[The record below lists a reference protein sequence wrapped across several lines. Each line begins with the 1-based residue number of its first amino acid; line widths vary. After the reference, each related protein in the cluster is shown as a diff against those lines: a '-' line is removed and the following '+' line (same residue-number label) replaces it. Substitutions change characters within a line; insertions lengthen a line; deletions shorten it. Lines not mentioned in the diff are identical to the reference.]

1 MLLATK
7 PLFFLIMAASAS
19 VVLAENAI
27 GQCVDACLQLGLEV
41 SPCPEFQCFCGSEDA
56 ISLYGQCL
64 ENQCGAFGV
73 GVGNSILDSD
83 CGFYQIQVIYVVKRD
98 INRPF
103 GNESKHIPSAV

>member
-7 PLFFLIMAASAS
+7 PLFVLFMVTSAS

-41 SPCPEFQCFCGSEDA
+41 SPCPEFQCFCGSQDA
-56 ISLYGQCL
+56 IFLYGQCL

-83 CGFYQIQVIYVVKRD
+83 CGFCTLSHPNTVVSPLPITNIHSLTLHLAK
-98 INRPF
+98 
-103 GNESKHIPSAV
+103 K